1 MFLVKEIWSEA
12 KKIFRHC
19 DDTLL
24 YEKIGDAVE
33 LLASKGEIDA
43 LTGYVDICV
52 DGAQCITLPREV
64 ETILALNMDGHP
76 TIGRNPLHTFHLNGP
91 GDFVTVW
98 RSWTDIGRF
107 PTYRD
112 LPCPGKLVA
121 YLDSQED
128 EGKELRV
135 FGHDDQNRP
144 LRTQVGGVWSD
155 GYLVPTVF
163 GFALPDANAPTVS
176 RISAIVKANTV
187 GDVRLSSF
195 DNSATVNS
203 TTGTLLGIFEPN
215 ETKPMYRRIKLWRN
229 ACWVRICYRKSSYRL
244 FSQYDRINMNS
255 RLALVLAMR
264 AVRFYDDTDISNA
277 TTYEAHAVRILT
289 EKESSLEGP
298 ALTPI
303 QVQDRNSVKNE
314 GFDWIE

>member
-1 MFLVKEIWSEA
+1 MFLVKEIFAEA
-12 KKIFRHC
+12 KKIFRVC
-19 DDTLL
+19 DETLL
-24 YEKIGDAVE
+24 FEKISDAIE
-33 LLASKGEIDA
+33 LLANKGEIDPGI
-43 LTGYVDICV
+43 GYLDICA
-52 DGAQCITLPREV
+52 DASACLTLPREV
-64 ETILALNMDGHP
+64 ETILALNLDGHP

-91 GDFVTVW
+91 GDFLTVW
-98 RSWTDIGRF
+98 RSWTDVGNF

-128 EGKELRV
+128 ENKELRV

-163 GFALPDANAPTVS
+163 GFALPDANAPTIS
-176 RISAIVKANTV
+176 RISHVVKANTV
-187 GDVRLSSF
+187 ADVRLSSF
-195 DNSATVNS
+195 DNSSTVNS

-215 ETKPMYRRIKLWRN
+215 ETKPLYRRIKIWRK
-229 ACWVRICYRKSSYRL
+229 ACWVRICYRKRTYRV
-244 FSQYDRINMNS
+244 FSQYDRILLHS
-255 RLALVLAMR
+255 RLALILAMR
-264 AVRFYDDTDISNA
+264 AVRFYDDTDIANA

-289 EKESSLEGP
+289 EKESTLEGP

-303 QVQDRNSVKNE
+303 QVDDRNSIKNS
-314 GFDWIE
+314 GFDEVE